1 MFLPAQKSWQQE
13 QEAVPAVRKP
23 RDYIILSTD
32 GKQRG
37 QAIKTSRPNS
47 SEPLPEARLMV
58 PQPSQTVPLAGG
70 QRFKPTSLWGRLFI

>member
-1 MFLPAQKSWQQE
+1 MLLPAQKSWQQE

-37 QAIKTSRPNS
+37 QENKKT
-47 SEPLPEARLMV
+47 LPAVRLHLL
-58 PQPSQTVPLAGG
+58 SI
-70 QRFKPTSLWGRLFI
+70 S